1 MIRKIKSFLGKLK
14 FGLIIFVSKLNYSFI
29 YKKNKYKILNDED
42 VITKIIKEGKSL
54 SRFGDGEFKWMLGV
68 KQLSFQENNKD
79 MQEKLKKI
87 IREKNSKLIIGIP
100 RALNSLNGLNKN
112 AKKEWKLFIFFY
124 YKLIKKYLN
133 EEKVYADTNITRFY
147 IDYLDKSK
155 CQYKIKNIKK
165 IWENRDVV
173 IIEGEKT
180 KLGVGNDLFE
190 NAKSVKR
197 IIAPSKNAYQA
208 YDKIFNIAQKQTKDK
223 IFLLSLGPTA
233 TILASDLS
241 KRGYQAIDIGHVD
254 IEYEWLLMKA
264 KEKVP
269 IKGKYVNEAKEK
281 GDLSSIYI
289 YDKYYKDSIIKIIK

>member
-14 FGLIIFVSKLNYSFI
+14 FGLIIFISKLNYSFI